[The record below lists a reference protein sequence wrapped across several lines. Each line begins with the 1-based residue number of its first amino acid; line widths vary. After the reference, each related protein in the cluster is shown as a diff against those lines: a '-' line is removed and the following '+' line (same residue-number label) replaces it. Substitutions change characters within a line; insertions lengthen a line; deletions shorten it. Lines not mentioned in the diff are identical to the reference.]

1 MIVWVDFD
9 VETGRTVHR
18 KDAPLDRALAELSL
32 PLSAVC
38 ALTNLAIDK
47 RVISNYF
54 GNIAFAYEDYGFPYC
69 FSASLFNTGIN
80 EPTGYGKETMEKINE
95 EGRLTKSSTGR
106 SEEQRPNIIFVQL
119 ESFFDPTEVEWLQLL
134 RRSDPEFEKN
144 VQRIF
149 KRIL

>member
-1 MIVWVDFD
+1 MGRFD
-9 VETGRTVHR
+9 VENGADSTRERCTAGSR
-18 KDAPLDRALAELSL
+18 LAELSL

-95 EGRLTKSSTGR
+95 EEETDEKFDGKIGGTT
-106 SEEQRPNIIFVQL
+106 SEYYCSYSLSRFSIRQR
-119 ESFFDPTEVEWLQLL
+119 
-134 RRSDPEFEKN
+134 
-144 VQRIF
+144 
-149 KRIL
+149 